1 MDVVNE
7 NDFGVIALDDG
18 HRLFF
23 EKLSAISMSLAGQK
37 CLKKRMDI
45 A

>member
-7 NDFGVIALDDG
+7 NDFGVIAPDDV
-18 HRLFF
+18 HRPFF
-23 EKLSAISMSLAGQK
+23 EKLRAISLRFAGQK